1 MASATPSAPRG
12 EALPGPLSVGRAAT
26 GAGDLAGPGVARVTR
41 VRNAKAVLGVLF
53 GLLALAILIAGGL
66 RTNSETTVDRIV
78 VASIPVGFVAGWIAV
93 SFARRGRFE
102 FQRTLGRTGG
112 RRIAGLARALGI
124 LAILLSL
131 TGALAIAVF
140 GVLKLVA

>member
-1 MASATPSAPRG
+1 MSAQRG
-12 EALPGPLSVGRAAT
+12 LARQLDLGRDH
-26 GAGDLAGPGVARVTR
+26 GARVTP

-53 GLLALAILIAGGL
+53 GVLAIVILVAGGM
-66 RTNSETTVDRIV
+66 RTNSETTIDRIV
-78 VASIPVGFVAGWIAV
+78 IASIPASFVAGLIAI

-102 FQRTLGRTGG
+102 FQRTLGRAGG
-112 RRIAGLARALGI
+112 RRTASLARGLGLLAL
-124 LAILLSL
+124 LLSF